1 MEKVK
6 NIRAEKNLTLEDVAR
21 RAGLSTGTVWQIETG
36 RIQTST
42 VGTLEKLARGLGVP
56 LSELMPALKE

>member
-21 RAGLSTGTVWQIETG
+21 RAGLSTGTV
-36 RIQTST
+36 
-42 VGTLEKLARGLGVP
+42 
-56 LSELMPALKE
+56 